1 MVSSKIPSTR
11 LHLAIALIVMAC
23 PILMM
28 SCSGSDAATTETT
41 ADSCAVPDTVAVDG
55 EPTQESDPDPYIHMP
70 DTESQLEFM
79 RSSGYWDRYASGIL
93 PKMAQEQ
100 PDYCERL
107 LNNKFDRFII
117 VDKGKMKVF
126 LYDRFGNIEK
136 KYGMACAKNFGTKHK
151 KGDSRTPEGFF
162 SVEGRYNSTDW
173 LFTDDD
179 GVTSPKKGQFGPRFI
194 RLLTP
199 GTRAIGIHGTCAPW
213 SIGGRSSHGCIRL
226 TNDNIMELVDLV
238 ETGMPV
244 IVSPGTRDMLVN
256 HEEGF
261 DIPSVTTEPGGRRIT
276 LSNAQ
281 KREAER
287 RAKAAKTEKSEEE
300 EALQNEDDRHSELP
314 ETTPAD
320 SKEPEPERATEP
332 ESLPEPDPALF
343 E

>member
-1 MVSSKIPSTR
+1 MVSSKMPSAP
-11 LHLAIALIVMAC
+11 LHLAIALIAMAC
-23 PILMM
+23 PLLMM
-28 SCSGSDAATTETT
+28 SCSGGETATTETT
-41 ADSCAVPDTVAVDG
+41 ADSSAVPDTVAIDG

-79 RSSGYWDRYASGIL
+79 RESGFWDRYATGIL

-107 LNNKFDRFII
+107 LNNRFDRFII

-126 LYDRFGNIEK
+126 LYDKFGNVEK

-213 SIGGRSSHGCIRL
+213 SIGGRSSHGCIRI

-238 ETGMPV
+238 EPGMPV

-256 HEEGF
+256 HEEGYE
-261 DIPSVTTEPGGRRIT
+261 IPSVTTEPGGRRLS

-281 KREAER
+281 KQEAER
-287 RAKAAKTEKSEEE
+287 RAKAAAAEPEEE
-300 EALQNEDDRHSELP
+300 NATQHHAAEQHSAQP
-314 ETTPAD
+314 ETIPAGNE
-320 SKEPEPERATEP
+320 EPASEPDTEP